1 MAHCATQTD
10 PFEVLLRT
18 TADAVPNLRQAFEKW
33 LHDAGVGDEPAGELS
48 VVFSEL
54 VTNAIQAS
62 NGAGQEIEVAAWTE
76 EGKVMLCV
84 ANPISR
90 SSAPVTIYDLDDPF
104 RTGGRG
110 LLIVRAF
117 TDAMTIE
124 FDDGSI
130 VVRCERRIRSS
141 AQRDVARRD

>member
-10 PFEVLLRT
+10 PFEVLLRV
-18 TADAVPNLRQAFEKW
+18 TADAFPHLRQAFEKW
-33 LHDAGVGDEPAGELS
+33 LHDAGVDAETADELS

-62 NGAGQEIEVAAWTE
+62 SGASPEIEVAAWAE
-76 EGKVMLCV
+76 DDKVVLCV
-84 ANPISR
+84 ANPFSR
-90 SSAPVTIYDLDDPF
+90 SSTPVTIYDLDDPF

-110 LLIVRAF
+110 LLIVRAY
-117 TDAMTIE
+117 TDALSIE

-130 VVRCERRIRSS
+130 VVRCERRLRS
-141 AQRDVARRD
+141 